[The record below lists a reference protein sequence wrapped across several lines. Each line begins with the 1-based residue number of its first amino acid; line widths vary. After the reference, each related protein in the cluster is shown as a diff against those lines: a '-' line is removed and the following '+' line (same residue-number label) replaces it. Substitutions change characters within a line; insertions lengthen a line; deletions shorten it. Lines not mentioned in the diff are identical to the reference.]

1 MPSFVAPELS
11 CTSSM
16 PIRSGERRLSTI
28 CAASRGSAAV
38 SLGSR
43 FSTLK
48 VAIAISWSREA
59 AVTSGASVPGSNV
72 GVVRACT
79 LKFEKL

>member
-1 MPSFVAPELS
+1 MPSSVAPLLS
-11 CTSSM
+11 WTSSI
-16 PIRSGERRLSTI
+16 PIRSGARRLSTI

-48 VAIAISWSREA
+48 VAIAISWSA
-59 AVTSGASVPGSNV
+59 GAWVVSGPIVL
-72 GVVRACT
+72 VRNAGT
-79 LKFEKL
+79 VSAWIL